1 MKRVFAACVA
11 ASLALPAQH
20 ARAGVYADDLGKCLV
35 SSTSDAD
42 KALLV
47 KWIFSAIALQK
58 DIAPYTRMPAEVRT
72 DINKQTAGLY
82 MRLLTETCRSQTAT
96 AFKYEG
102 QAAIAS
108 AFQLLGQVAS
118 QGIFSDPS
126 VEAGMGELTQYFD
139 ADKLSQVLDAGK

>member
-47 KWIFSAIALQK
+47 KWIFSAIALQR

-108 AFQLLGQVAS
+108 AFQGS
-118 QGIFSDPS
+118 GSS
-126 VEAGMGELTQYFD
+126 G
-139 ADKLSQVLDAGK
+139 